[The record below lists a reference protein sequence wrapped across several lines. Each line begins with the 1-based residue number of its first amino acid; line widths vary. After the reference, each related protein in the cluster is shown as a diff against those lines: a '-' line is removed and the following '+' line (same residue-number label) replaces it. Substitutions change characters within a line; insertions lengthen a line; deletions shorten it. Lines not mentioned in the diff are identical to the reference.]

1 MKNLKDVKRIVNTE
15 TGEILT
21 PETMIFSILEGETIE
36 VEYKTG
42 FKFLINSGVQLEAL
56 KRLAFC

>member
-42 FKFLINSGVQLEAL
+42 FKFLINSGIQLETL
-56 KRLAFC
+56 KKLAFC